1 MEQLDDEK
9 IVQAILSGN
18 SELYREIIKRYEN
31 KLSHYL
37 RKFANDKDDVED
49 VLQIVFIKAY
59 KNLHGFDISKKFS
72 SWIYRIAHNEAI
84 NHLKRNK
91 KNKICL
97 DDIEYKLIDDKADI
111 KKETDRIFLKKDIEV
126 ALGKLKKKYKD
137 PLVLFY
143 LEEMS
148 YEEISDI
155 LRIPKNTVGTLISRG
170 KKILKED
177 LVEIKKNY
185 E

>member
-1 MEQLDDEK
+1 MDKLDDEK
-9 IVQAILSGN
+9 IIQGILDGN
-18 SELYREIIKRYEN
+18 NELYREIIKRYEK

-37 RKFANDKDDVED
+37 RKFSNDRDDVED
-49 VLQIVFIKAY
+49 ILQVVFIKAY
-59 KNLHGFDISKKFS
+59 KNLYGFNTSKKFS
-72 SWIYRIAHNEAI
+72 SWIYRIAHNEGI
-84 NHLKRNK
+84 NHLKKNK

-97 DDIEYKLIDDKADI
+97 DDVEYKLIDNKADI
-111 KKETDRIFLKKDIEV
+111 NKETDGVLLKRDVEC
-126 ALGKLKKKYKD
+126 ALGELKKKYKE

-155 LRIPKNTVGTLISRG
+155 LRIPKNTVGTLILRG
-170 KKILKED
+170 KKILREKLLEVKKE
-177 LVEIKKNY
+177 Y